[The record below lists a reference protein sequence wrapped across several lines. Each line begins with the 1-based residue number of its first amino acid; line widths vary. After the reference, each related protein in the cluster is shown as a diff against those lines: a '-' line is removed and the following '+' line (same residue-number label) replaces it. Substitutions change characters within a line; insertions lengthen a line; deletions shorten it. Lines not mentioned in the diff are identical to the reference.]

1 MTVEAAVFFVFV
13 ITRLHRILKVSGYG
27 ALLELPR
34 PELDLV
40 LEQVAVQLANV

>member
-13 ITRLHRILKVSGYG
+13 ITRLHRVLKVSGYG
-27 ALLELPR
+27 ALLELPLS
-34 PELDLV
+34 ELDLV